1 MIGIFAI
8 LIGFLTGR
16 AIVDSWTVDART
28 HN

>member
-1 MIGIFAI
+1 MIRIFAV

-16 AIVDSWTVDART
+16 AVVNSWTVNAKT

>member
-1 MIGIFAI
+1 MTRIFAI

-16 AIVDSWTVDART
+16 AVVNSGTVDAGI

>member
-1 MIGIFAI
+1 MSRIFAI

-16 AIVDSWTVDART
+16 AVVNSSAVDANT